1 MGKREIIMRRN
12 QYAEELNKR
21 VESVEKKH
29 GDYISY
35 VLSENFSDIHHIMV
49 VEEDFQLEKVY
60 NELKDLE
67 KADLIDYFKKEQ
79 DERPNKKRRNLLC

>member
-1 MGKREIIMRRN
+1 MKRN
-12 QYAEELNKR
+12 GYAKELIEK
-21 VESVEKKH
+21 VKIVEKKH

-35 VLSENFSDIHHIMV
+35 VLNENFSDIQHIMV
-49 VEEDFQLEKVY
+49 VEEDFKLDQVY
-60 NELKDLE
+60 DDLKDLE